1 LKTYFDKWKKENTT
15 VLIPSAV
22 MEELHKMGNGT
33 SSVSRVSKE
42 SLDFLNDSI
51 KKELIELEKPFDY
64 DQMIQNNGMRNS
76 NDNKIV
82 LASYRYSEIP
92 TNDVILITTD
102 KVVSSKA
109 GYFKINSLNLFSY
122 LATQK

>member
-1 LKTYFDKWKKENTT
+1 
-15 VLIPSAV
+15 